1 MFESGRK
8 RGKIQMVSEHD
19 QDLFNNLEMFD
30 DDPYAN
36 MDETGGVRYT
46 VPTHIECALLNDA
59 DDEFDFAEVF
69 N

>member
-1 MFESGRK
+1 MFESERK
-8 RGKIQMVSEHD
+8 RGKIQLVFEHD
-19 QDLFNNLEMFD
+19 QNLFNNLEMFD

-36 MDETGGVRYT
+36 MDETGNVRHME
-46 VPTHIECALLNDA
+46 PTPMECALWDDT